1 MSQVRNEF
9 ADHEGK
15 LDFPN
20 YLDAILWVDEYM
32 AGTDGSGR
40 VLDASKDMQGKG
52 RPSLACSGLR
62 RRTIGER
69 GKSVKEFALSRMVRS
84 MGASQQAS
92 STASSVSINVE
103 QPSVVAESSVAESEW
118 T

>member
-1 MSQVRNEF
+1 MRNAF

-40 VLDASKDMQGKG
+40 VPDAGKDLQGKG
-52 RPSLACSGLR
+52 RPSSGLR

-103 QPSVVAESSVAESEW
+103 QPSAVAESSVAESEW